1 RNNNPLIHHL
11 INQVVMNFVANG
23 LLSFGASPVMAK
35 AKEEAK
41 DMASGADGVF
51 INIGTLTK
59 EELPA
64 MIAAG
69 KVANEHEK
77 PVVLDPVGVAATP
90 FRSEAIQEIMQHVQP
105 TVIKGNAGE
114 FAHLV
119 DIPWE
124 VKGVDSTDGGNIM
137 GDIAQQAAK
146 KYATAVVVTGKT
158 DFICTG
164 DHVFEN
170 TTGHPFL
177 TKDIISR
184 TNEVGTGDHV
194 FENTTGHPFLTKVT
208 GGGCLLGSV
217 ITACLTTDDSI
228 EDQLLAAVTFYGL
241 AAEYAATH
249 EDVAGPGSFMPR
261 FIDALSYDVRTLQG
275 RL

>member
-1 RNNNPLIHHL
+1 MVKESIIHHVRNNNPLIHHL

-41 DMASGADGVF
+41 DMAWGADGVF

-59 EELPA
+59 EELPV
-64 MIAAG
+64 MLAAG
-69 KVANEHEK
+69 KVAKARETRAA
-77 PVVLDPVGVAATP
+77 LDSIGLAATSA
-90 FRSEAIQEIMQHVQP
+90 RSEANQGLVHHVRP
-105 TVIKGNAGE
+105 TVSRVQAGE
-114 FAHLV
+114 VAHLV

-177 TKDIISR
+177 TK
-184 TNEVGTGDHV
+184 
-194 FENTTGHPFLTKVT
+194 VT

-217 ITACLTTDDSI
+217 ITDCLTTDDSI
-228 EDQLLAAVTFYGL
+228 EDQLLSAVTFYGL
-241 AAEYAATH
+241 AAEYAA
-249 EDVAGPGSFMPR
+249 
-261 FIDALSYDVRTLQG
+261 
-275 RL
+275 

>member
-1 RNNNPLIHHL
+1 MVKESIIHHVRNNNPLIHHL

-114 FAHLV
+114 VAHLV

-158 DFICTG
+158 DFIC
-164 DHVFEN
+164 
-170 TTGHPFL
+170 
-177 TKDIISR
+177 
-184 TNEVGTGDHV
+184 TGDHV

-249 EDVAGPGSFMPR
+249 EDVAGPGSFKPR
-261 FIDALSYDVRTLQG
+261 FIDALSYDVRTLKG

>member
-1 RNNNPLIHHL
+1 
-11 INQVVMNFVANG
+11 
-23 LLSFGASPVMAK
+23 
-35 AKEEAK
+35 
-41 DMASGADGVF
+41 
-51 INIGTLTK
+51 NIGTLTK

-170 TTGHPFL
+170 TTRRLYFS
-177 TKDIISR
+177 TVSR
-184 TNEVGTGDHV
+184 
-194 FENTTGHPFLTKVT
+194 
-208 GGGCLLGSV
+208 GCKLLCQV
-217 ITACLTTDDSI
+217 ITGNLTTYDSI
-228 EDQLLAAVTFYGL
+228 EDQLLASDTFYCL
-241 AAEYAATH
+241 AVEYAATK
-249 EDVAGPGSFMPR
+249 ENVAGKG
-261 FIDALSYDVRTLQG
+261 
-275 RL
+275 